1 MDGFE
6 CEECRAIYQELQRA
20 TQAVRQH
27 QSGHGNTST
36 ELASYLEQL
45 EVEECTRTR
54 ETSPLWK
61 AWRRLREHRSLTG
74 HSISVVADPAERHY
88 EPELKSWRSVPLFVG
103 SGVSHAE

>member
-6 CEECRAIYQELQRA
+6 CEECRAIYQELQKA
-20 TQAVRQH
+20 AQAARQH
-27 QSGHGNTST
+27 QSGHANTST

-45 EVEECTRTR
+45 EDEECTRTR

-74 HSISVVADPAERHY
+74 HSISVLPIPPNAITNRN
-88 EPELKSWRSVPLFVG
+88 
-103 SGVSHAE
+103 